1 MDGLLALTLWDV
13 VIDVLDLPATRA
25 MGDPPRQWK
34 SQTSQTSRE
43 TIDHVPPNA
52 QDSSHRALI
61 SYFEDTEAVI
71 KMIIKGRIPHM
82 RHVLRT
88 HRVHLD
94 RLFDRISKIP
104 QPPQLRIGVRVPF
117 RFFPFF
123 QFLFTFV
130 RFFFFHFIPRP
141 PPS

>member
-1 MDGLLALTLWDV
+1 
-13 VIDVLDLPATRA
+13 

-43 TIDHVPPNA
+43 TIDQVPTNA

-104 QPPQLRIGVRVPF
+104 QLPAIADRSEGSLPF
-117 RFFPFF
+117 LSVFSVFIYICS
-123 QFLFTFV
+123 FLF
-130 RFFFFHFIPRP
+130 FISFPGP
-141 PPS
+141 PPETQLLPARILILRNDSG

>member
-1 MDGLLALTLWDV
+1 M
-13 VIDVLDLPATRA
+13 IDVLELPATRA
-25 MGDPPRQWK
+25 TGDPPRQWK

-52 QDSSHRALI
+52 QGSSYRALL

-71 KMIIKGRIPHM
+71 KMIIKGRSPHM

-94 RLFDRISKIP
+94 RLFDRINFS
-104 QPPQLRIGVRVPF
+104 
-117 RFFPFF
+117 
-123 QFLFTFV
+123 
-130 RFFFFHFIPRP
+130 
-141 PPS
+141 